1 MERHDDSRQPTAWE
15 RRRGRLRLHEVKS
28 RTSHAPDPPSARC
41 RVRRRAVPFPSLTHW
56 SDKMAEWL
64 VGKAKD
70 IKEGDRKVVNAGK
83 REIGIFH
90 KGGAFY
96 AYSNTCLHQGGPA
109 CEGMVTQNVVDVID
123 KDGLYQGQTYGDE
136 THFVCPWHGYEYD
149 LKTGEC
155 IGDRKLKLRKY
166 EIVKRGEDIY
176 VVA

>member
-1 MERHDDSRQPTAWE
+1 MKSTHLPCTVPGPLTVAGDQGVRYFSSR
-15 RRRGRLRLHEVKS
+15 S
-28 RTSHAPDPPSARC
+28 
-41 RVRRRAVPFPSLTHW
+41 FHW
-56 SDKMAEWL
+56 SNENMAEWL
-64 VGKAKD
+64 VGKAAD
-70 IKEGDRKVVNAGK
+70 LKEGDRKIVTAGK

-90 KGGAFY
+90 KDGAFY

-109 CEGMVTQNVVDVID
+109 CEGMMIQNVVDVID
-123 KDGLYQGQTYGDE
+123 KDHTYQGQTYGDE

-166 EIVKRGEDIY
+166 EVVKRGEEIY